1 MHWELR
7 NKLFGTDFVQVI
19 TSYNEKIVKVHHF
32 RNDMMSVTIGNK
44 AVVLPNKI
52 SIKGVQQNR
61 WTIKPLTPDIILQ
74 EEQDTD
80 EV

>member
-44 AVVLPNKI
+44 AVILPNKI
-52 SIKGVQQNR
+52 DIKGVQQNR

-74 EEQDTD
+74 EEQ
-80 EV
+80 EEKPS

>member
-1 MHWELR
+1 MYWELR

-32 RNDMMSVTIGNK
+32 RNDMMSVTINDK
-44 AVVLPNKI
+44 AVILPNKI

-61 WTIKPLTPDIILQ
+61 WTIKPLTPDIIK
-74 EEQDTD
+74 EEKPS
-80 EV
+80 